1 MSKTIRKSL
10 LLVLLICLAIAVLL
24 AGCKSTSV
32 NTKEE
37 IVLQIE
43 KEGLTHFGNVKL
55 NMRTRDFF
63 RETDF
68 EYGDAVR
75 VRFLDYDI
83 VVPIVSAFSLLDI
96 GQTGL
101 DAEDLNPEGLSE
113 QILLFINLD
122 DFATNYGIATK
133 TVYDDGSWEWFPC
146 EGIEFPIDVTLTM
159 EEEGAF
165 PEFSG
170 PPMVV
175 YTSRSAYEDL
185 DDYGFTNIRMVT
197 TPGFGNC
204 FYRGCSPIDDKFN
217 RNKYADAL
225 LDDIGVDIAIN
236 LSDSKNKAEAFEGYF
251 ETYYSHM
258 DIFFNEVGVD
268 YMQPSFKKAF
278 ADAFR
283 YIADNQGVYYVHC
296 QLGKDRTGIFC
307 AILESLMGASATQ
320 VIEDYMQTFLNFY
333 DMEKDSTK
341 YNVISEANICVAM
354 RDLYNLDCDFK
365 DLSTERLH
373 DETVKFLKSAGLT
386 DDEISR
392 LKKNLARVR

>member
-197 TPGFGNC
+197 TPGFEMP
-204 FYRGCSPIDDKFN
+204 FWMISAWISPLIFQIRRIRPRLLKDTLKHIIPTWTFSSTKWVWTTCSPLSRK
-217 RNKYADAL
+217 L
-225 LDDIGVDIAIN
+225 LQM
-236 LSDSKNKAEAFEGYF
+236 LSGTLRTTRESTMFTVSSEKTAPE
-251 ETYYSHM
+251 YSVP
-258 DIFFNEVGVD
+258 F
-268 YMQPSFKKAF
+268 
-278 ADAFR
+278 
-283 YIADNQGVYYVHC
+283 
-296 QLGKDRTGIFC
+296 
-307 AILESLMGASATQ
+307 
-320 VIEDYMQTFLNFY
+320 
-333 DMEKDSTK
+333 
-341 YNVISEANICVAM
+341 
-354 RDLYNLDCDFK
+354 
-365 DLSTERLH
+365 
-373 DETVKFLKSAGLT
+373 
-386 DDEISR
+386 
-392 LKKNLARVR
+392 